1 MRIEQLEGKE
11 LYRTRPLYQSI
22 FRDTELF
29 TDFFYRKAEKDGKA
43 IVCMDGEEIV
53 SEVFLLPKSL
63 SRNYLHPES
72 FRPS

>member
-43 IVCMDGEEIV
+43 IVCMDC
-53 SEVFLLPKSL
+53 LLYTS
-63 SRNYLHPES
+63 
-72 FRPS
+72 PSPRDA

>member
-43 IVCMDGEEIV
+43 IVCMDGKKLCLK
-53 SEVFLLPKSL
+53 FFF
-63 SRNYLHPES
+63 
-72 FRPS
+72 FRGC

>member
-53 SEVFLLPKSL
+53 SVLKFFF
-63 SRNYLHPES
+63 
-72 FRPS
+72 FRGC

>member
-43 IVCMDGEEIV
+43 IVCMDGEEIDR
-53 SEVFLLPKSL
+53 KSVV
-63 SRNYLHPES
+63 
-72 FRPS
+72 